1 MGHPSFVWEGDG
13 ERRTKFYFFSSF
25 PALPSWGFRDGH
37 DQGEQL
43 RKVDQEER
51 PRVPDRVRED
61 GGRTANLRR

>member
-1 MGHPSFVWEGDG
+1 MVKDERNFIFLVLSQPCRAEVSAMGMTRVS
-13 ERRTKFYFFSSF
+13 
-25 PALPSWGFRDGH
+25 
-37 DQGEQL
+37 EQL